1 MTEAGGDGAAR
12 RRRARWVPGLIALGA
27 LLTIGFVVGAGGD
40 LSHPPPKTLT
50 GSDVSAQL
58 AISIQA
64 ARSLSSPPSV
74 SCPAHEPLRS
84 GLSFRCHY
92 DGGKTIDVV
101 ETDGRGHLRWSL
113 PPG

>member
-1 MTEAGGDGAAR
+1 MTEAGGENAAR

-27 LLTIGFVVGAGGD
+27 LLTIGLVAGAGGD

-50 GSDVSAQL
+50 GSDLSAQL

-74 SCPAHEPLRS
+74 SCPAHEPLRP
-84 GLSFRCHY
+84 GFSFRCHY

-101 ETDGRGHLRWSL
+101 ETDGRGHLRWSV